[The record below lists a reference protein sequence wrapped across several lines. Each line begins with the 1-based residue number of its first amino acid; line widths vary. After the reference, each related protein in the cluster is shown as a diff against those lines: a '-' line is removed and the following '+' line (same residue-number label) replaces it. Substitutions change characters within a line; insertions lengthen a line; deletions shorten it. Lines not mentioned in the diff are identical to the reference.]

1 MAARALGLPARA
13 EAPFS
18 VMPLLVPVNVPTRKR
33 ERSRDGQAGRTGASS
48 QQPGGDGVGVRAVV
62 WGPGPWRVATRLRG
76 GPPLQGEGPASLP
89 PASHA
94 TPATP
99 RSGVAGRRLPTTS
112 YI

>member
-1 MAARALGLPARA
+1 MAARVLGLPARA

-33 ERSRDGQAGRTGASS
+33 ERSRDGQAGRTEASS
-48 QQPGGDGVGVRAVV
+48 WQPGETA
-62 WGPGPWRVATRLRG
+62 WGPGPWPVATRLRG

>member
-1 MAARALGLPARA
+1 MGRRG
-13 EAPFS
+13 
-18 VMPLLVPVNVPTRKR
+18 
-33 ERSRDGQAGRTGASS
+33 GQGPRPSS
-48 QQPGGDGVGVRAVV
+48 PGETA
-62 WGPGPWRVATRLRG
+62 WGPGPWPVATRLRG